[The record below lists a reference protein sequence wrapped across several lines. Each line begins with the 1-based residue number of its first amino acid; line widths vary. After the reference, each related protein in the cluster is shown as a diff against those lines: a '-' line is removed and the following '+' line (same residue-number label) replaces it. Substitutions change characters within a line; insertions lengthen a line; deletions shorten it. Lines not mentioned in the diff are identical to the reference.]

1 MSGDRLRLGFIALDD
16 AAALIV
22 ADALGYFA
30 DEGLEVDLVREVSW
44 ATMRDKL
51 AVGAL
56 DGAHLLAPLALAT
69 SLGIPGG
76 AATPLVAPM
85 ALNLNGPAITLS
97 SSQLSRCRL
106 RSEDGV
112 GEDDEFPSD
121 GVEDEAFGFTGG
133 DEALGE
139 DFEVWM

>member
-56 DGAHLLAPLALAT
+56 DGAHLLAPLAL
-69 SLGIPGG
+69 
-76 AATPLVAPM
+76 
-85 ALNLNGPAITLS
+85 NLNGPAITMS